1 MKNNMQG
8 KIPFLFF
15 FSVVATIE
23 KKKIKRK
30 REKGRKSSY
39 FIPTESMSVPKNQ
52 LILVKILPL

>member
-23 KKKIKRK
+23 KKIKRK